1 MSGPNGEVGMQIT
14 LPDGTEKVFEGPITG
29 FDVAESIGP
38 GLLKAAVAIEVNG
51 HEQDLSV
58 PILDDASVSILTVRT
73 PAGLDVMRHTIA
85 AQVLARATRE
95 LYPGSKLAIGPTIE
109 NGFYYD
115 VEFERALSEDD
126 FPKIEERMKAI
137 VAEKNPIVMR
147 RMSRQDAV
155 QMFQDRNEP
164 YKVEI
169 IENAPDQDDFQIYFQ
184 EGSDFVDLCR
194 GPHLPNLGQVG
205 AFKLTKVA
213 GAYWRGDSDNKM
225 LTRIY
230 GTAWGHKKEMK
241 KHLRRLEEA
250 EKRDHRKLGAQ
261 LDLFHLQEE
270 AVGQVFWHHN
280 GWVLFLKLQEYIRE
294 KLRHYRYEEV
304 NTPQIVSHELYKKSG
319 HWGKFGTHNMF
330 ITEAYDQQ
338 AALKPMNFPCHVQI
352 FRQGIKSYRDLP
364 LRMSEFGTC
373 MRHETRGALHGI
385 MRVASMTQDDAHV
398 FCTPEQIEHEVVIL
412 CELIKEIYAEFG
424 FDPPSVKFSDRPEQ
438 RVGED
443 AVWDAAEAAL
453 RNACDAAGLEW
464 TLNPGEGAFYGPKL
478 EFVLRDCLGRHWQC
492 GTVQLDFNT
501 AERLDASFV
510 GEDGQRHAPVMIHR
524 ALLGSFERFTGILI
538 EHFAGSFPLWMSPT
552 QIVLTGISE
561 AQNEAV
567 KAVEQRFFDAGFR
580 VKTDL
585 RNEKVN
591 LKVREHSLQKV
602 PFIGVIGGREAEN
615 DTITVRR
622 FGAPKQTTLAVEDLL
637 EQMTQEVSSR
647 ALPPGFGL
655 DD

>member
-1 MSGPNGEVGMQIT
+1 MQIT
-14 LPDGTEKVFEGPITG
+14 LPDGSIKTFDGPITG

-51 HEQDLSV
+51 NEQDLSV
-58 PILDDASVSILTVRT
+58 PIQDDAAVSILTVRN

-115 VEFERALSEDD
+115 VEFDRPLSEDEL
-126 FPKIEERMKAI
+126 PKIEEKMKAI
-137 VAEKNPIVMR
+137 IAEKNPIEMR
-147 RMSRQDAV
+147 LTPREEAIQIFR
-155 QMFQDRNEP
+155 DRNEP

-169 IENAPDQDDFQIYFQ
+169 IEGTADQDAFQLYFQ
-184 EGSDFVDLCR
+184 EGTDFVDLCR

-205 AFKLTKVA
+205 SFKLTKVA
-213 GAYWRGDSDNKM
+213 GAYWRGDSNNKM

-230 GTAWGHKKEMK
+230 GTAWGDKKQLK
-241 KHLRRLEEA
+241 RHLRAIEEA

-270 AVGQVFWHHN
+270 AIGQVFWHHN

-294 KLRHYRYEEV
+294 KLRQLNYQEV
-304 NTPQIVSHELYKKSG
+304 NTPLIISNEMCKKSG
-319 HWGKFGTHNMF
+319 HWDKFGTSNMF
-330 ITEAYDQQ
+330 ITEAYDSP
-338 AALKPMNFPCHVQI
+338 AALKPMNCPCHVQI

-398 FCTPEQIEHEVVIL
+398 FCTPEQIESEVIIL
-412 CELIKEIYAEFG
+412 CELIKEIYSEFG
-424 FDPPSVKFSDRPEQ
+424 FDPPTVKFSDRPEQ
-438 RVGED
+438 RVGSDE
-443 AVWDAAEAAL
+443 VWDAAEAAL
-453 RNACDAAGLEW
+453 RNACDAGGLEW

-492 GTVQLDFNT
+492 GTVQLDFNL
-501 AERLDASFV
+501 AGRLDAQYV

-524 ALLGSFERFTGILI
+524 AMLGSLERFTGILI

-561 AQNEAV
+561 TQNDAV
-567 KAVEQRFFDAGFR
+567 KAAEKRFFDRGFR
-580 VKTDL
+580 VKSDL

-602 PFIGVIGGREAEN
+602 PFIGVIGGREVEN
-615 DTITVRR
+615 DTVTIRR
-622 FGAPKQTTLAVEDLL
+622 FGNKQAKTFAIDELMDLM
-637 EQMTQEVSSR
+637 EAEVASKS
-647 ALPPGFGL
+647 LPPGFGL
-655 DD
+655 QD

>member
-1 MSGPNGEVGMQIT
+1 MQIT
-14 LPDGTEKVFEGPITG
+14 LPDGSVKAFEGPVTG

-38 GLLKAAVAIEVNG
+38 GLLKAAVAIEVEG
-51 HEQDLSV
+51 REQDMSV
-58 PILDDASVSILTVRT
+58 PITADAAVSLLTVRSE
-73 PAGLDVMRHTIA
+73 AGLDVMRHTIA

-95 LYPGSKLAIGPTIE
+95 LFPGSKLAIGPTIE
-109 NGFYYD
+109 HGFYYD
-115 VEFERALSEDD
+115 IEFERSLSEDD
-126 FPKIEERMKAI
+126 FPKIEARMKEI
-137 VAEKNPIVMR
+137 VSGKHPIVMR
-147 RMSRQDAV
+147 KVPRDEAV
-155 QMFQDRNEP
+155 ALFQERNEP

-169 IENAPDQDDFQIYFQ
+169 IEGAPDQEAFQLYFQ

-194 GPHLPNLGQVG
+194 GPHLANLSQVG

-213 GAYWRGDSDNKM
+213 GAYWRGDSNNKM

-230 GTAWGHKKEMK
+230 GTAWSNKKEMR

-250 EKRDHRKLGAQ
+250 EKRDHRKLAAQ

-270 AVGQVFWHHN
+270 AVGQIFWHHN

-294 KLRHYRYEEV
+294 KLRTMNYQEV
-304 NTPQIVSHELYKKSG
+304 NTPQIVSNVLFKKSG
-319 HWGKFGTHNMF
+319 HWDKFGTKNMF

-338 AALKPMNFPCHVQI
+338 CALKPMNCPCHVQV

-364 LRMSEFGTC
+364 LRMAEFGTC

-398 FCTPEQIEHEVVIL
+398 FCTPEQVESEVIL
-412 CELIKEIYAEFG
+412 LCEMINEIYGEFG
-424 FDPPSVKFSDRPEQ
+424 FDPPTVKFSDRPEI

-453 RNACDAAGLEW
+453 RNACDAGGLEW
-464 TLNPGEGAFYGPKL
+464 TLNSGEGAFYGPKL

-492 GTVQLDFNT
+492 GTVQLDFNL
-501 AERLDASFV
+501 AGRLDANYI
-510 GEDGQRHAPVMIHR
+510 GEDGHRHPPVMIHR
-524 ALLGSFERFTGILI
+524 ALLGSMERFIGILI
-538 EHFAGSFPLWMSPT
+538 EHFAGNFPLWMSPV

-567 KAVEQRFFDAGFR
+567 EAVAKQFFDRGFR

-591 LKVREHSLQKV
+591 LKVREHSLAKV

-615 DTITVRR
+615 GTITIRR
-622 FGAPKQTTLAVEDLL
+622 FGAPNQTTLLVSDLL
-637 EQMTQEVSSR
+637 DQMDAEVASR